1 MKKITRL
8 AFILLMGCLIAT
20 APALF
25 AARAKKGKSHTSLSK
40 KMFNSKGP
48 IHIISNRLDADN
60 KKHLITFAGH
70 VVVKRSTLTLT
81 CDRLDVY
88 YSQKAGQIDKIIS
101 SGHVIIKQPPKSATC
116 NKAIFIQKNNK
127 VVLFGN
133 PILSE
138 GKNKVTGEKV
148 TFFLDSEKTII
159 EGGKKGRVTTTIV
172 PRSSTLPFKAKQ

>member
-8 AFILLMGCLIAT
+8 ASIFLISCLIFST
-20 APALF
+20 PTLF
-25 AARAKKGKSHTSLSK
+25 AAKAKKGKGHSSLSK

-48 IHIISNRLDADN
+48 IHVISNRLDADN
-60 KKHLITFAGH
+60 KKHLITFSGH

-88 YSQKAGQIDKIIS
+88 YSQKAGQIDKIVS
-101 SGHVIIKQPPKSATC
+101 AGHVIIRQPPKSATC
-116 NKAIFIQKNNK
+116 DKAIFIQKNNK
-127 VVLFGN
+127 VVLLGH

-159 EGGKKGRVTTTIV
+159 EGGKKRRVTTTISPKSGAV
-172 PRSSTLPFKAKQ
+172 PFKAKQ